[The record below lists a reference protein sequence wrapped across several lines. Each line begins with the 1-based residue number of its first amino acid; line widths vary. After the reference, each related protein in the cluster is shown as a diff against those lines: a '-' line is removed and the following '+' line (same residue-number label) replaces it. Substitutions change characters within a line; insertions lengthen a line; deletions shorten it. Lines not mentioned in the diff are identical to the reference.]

1 MITNVYSFANGAS
14 GHATIG
20 ELVRAALYLGPRT
33 LEELQA
39 LMPAEHRG
47 HVRTVLL
54 SLVAEGVAEVYQR
67 EESDPESLPK
77 PDDAGREH
85 PDTSAFRHRLRATRE
100 AAGLSQYELA
110 TACGLQQAHIAH
122 FEAGRRCPSLKN
134 LLAIARALRVT
145 VDSLV
150 YYEVL
155 APGSAGARSPTY
167 RELPPDLQAVWI
179 ATYTA
184 TLVRPNA
191 ATAPNTIGPLF
202 RARAATEA
210 MDAVRIASGGEL
222 PAVPSRDIVAEGVE
236 IARAKLERDLIDAML
251 EEAPRLTT
259 WSCRIAVAFNSL
271 RSFEAQHG
279 RRP

>member
-134 LLAIARALRVT
+134 LLAIAGALRVT

-150 YYEVL
+150 YHE
-155 APGSAGARSPTY
+155 APAHGSSGTRPPTY
-167 RELPPDLQAVWI
+167 RDLPPDLQAHYRSVYATVLVHKDEQWI
-179 ATYTA
+179 DGRDHDRADA
-184 TLVRPNA
+184 NA
-191 ATAPNTIGPLF
+191 W
-202 RARAATEA
+202 E
-210 MDAVRIASGGEL
+210 AVRLANGGEL
-222 PAVPSRDIVAEGVE
+222 PAAPARDIVAEGVE
-236 IARAKLERDLIDAML
+236 IARAKLERDVIDGAMCRGGRG
-251 EEAPRLTT
+251 APSFAESEKALL
-259 WSCRIAVAFNSL
+259 A
-271 RSFEAQHG
+271 FEAQHG
-279 RRP
+279 SRP